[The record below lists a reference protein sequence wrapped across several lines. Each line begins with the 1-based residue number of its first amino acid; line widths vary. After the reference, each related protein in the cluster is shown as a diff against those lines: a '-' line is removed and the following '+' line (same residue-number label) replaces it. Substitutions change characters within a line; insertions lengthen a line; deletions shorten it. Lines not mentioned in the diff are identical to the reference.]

1 MPGEN
6 AAVKKELPKRQAC
19 DHPLT
24 DPKDT
29 SVKQVAI
36 TVKKIFI
43 FFIGGAGDQES
54 YYLSGPN
61 WNVSYVRDD
70 VVADADTLN
79 YLCRCPVRVMA
90 YNKFITDE
98 DLAKNVLSEI
108 PDTST
113 AVYIVGHSLGGWN
126 GAHLSSVL
134 TEKGYKIRM
143 LITLD
148 PVGEGKIV
156 YGISNIYRL
165 TPKPKAEFWINV
177 RAAKIKDRNVSDSVA
192 DFGEQWEITSGP
204 NVSGRVDV
212 NHADAN
218 IMFAKPLDGGKS
230 ARQLLAESILSYF
243 REK

>member
-1 MPGEN
+1 MAGEN
-6 AAVKKELPKRQAC
+6 AAVKEGLPKREAAE
-19 DHPLT
+19 HALT
-24 DPKDT
+24 DPNDKCIK
-29 SVKQVAI
+29 SVPI
-36 TVKKIFI
+36 TLKKIFI

-54 YYLSGPN
+54 YYMSGPN

-70 VVADADTLN
+70 VLADAETLK

-134 TEKGYKIRM
+134 TDKGYNIRM

-177 RAAKIKDRNVSDSVA
+177 RAAKIKDRNISDFVA

-204 NVSGRVDV
+204 NVSGKVDV

-218 IMFAKPLDGGKS
+218 IIFAKPLDGGKS

>member
-6 AAVKKELPKRQAC
+6 AAVKEELPKRQVC

-36 TVKKIFI
+36 AVKKIFI

-70 VVADADTLN
+70 VLADADALS
-79 YLCRCPVRVMA
+79 YLCRCPVRAMA

-134 TEKGYKIRM
+134 TDKGYKIRM

-177 RAAKIKDRNVSDSVA
+177 RAAKIKDRNVSDFVA
-192 DFGEQWEITSGP
+192 DFGEQWEIASGP

-243 REK
+243 KEK